1 MVGLPWTVRRWLDHK
16 RIAFDTSFLIPLLE
30 DVGEKGEKEDKITRV
45 FDLIEKRS
53 LSLVTSTVTL
63 LEILV
68 HPHRNRD
75 LEMIR
80 TYYGYL
86 PRAPFLQLVPVT
98 IGIADRAAVL
108 RAEYGFK
115 TPHAIQLATALT
127 EEATLFLT
135 RDREFRK
142 QKEIEVGIL

>member
-1 MVGLPWTVRRWLDHK
+1 MVGSTWTIRRWLRHE

-30 DVGEKGEKEDKITRV
+30 DDLERKSTIGRL
-45 FDLIEKRS
+45 FDLVEKRS

-68 HPHRNRD
+68 HPHRNQD
-75 LEMIR
+75 LNMIR
-80 TYYGYL
+80 SYYGYL

-98 IGIADRAAVL
+98 IEIADKAAEFRAKY
-108 RAEYGFK
+108 RFK
-115 TPHAIQLATALT
+115 TPDAIHLATAFLGN
-127 EEATLFLT
+127 ATLFLT
-135 RDREFRK
+135 HDRQFRK